1 MTLSAV
7 GLIVEVSHVS
17 WPDALEL
24 GHIACVAHRHLL
36 VAPHR
41 VVEVGLYPALGLHPT
56 VYHGVLY
63 LLHLIGLR
71 EVLLRADGIDVGHV
85 AVVEVRCTYPQL
97 LLISLVH
104 EAHAADGH
112 IGTLLLVGEVEDNF
126 HVVYLCASE
135 RKFALGHFSG
145 ADGKILLFCHHLII
159 VVLGHLDGH
168 VLQALVGFQVQFE
181 RIFLVGTQLDGG
193 LEVHLLSP
201 LTGISAQQMYG
212 VLVIGLCLVEF
223 LPVVQ
228 TAGIVASP

>member
-1 MTLSAV
+1 MTISAV
-7 GLIVEVSHVS
+7 TLIVEVSHVS

-41 VVEVGLYPALGLHPT
+41 VVEVGLYPAFGLHPT
-56 VYHGVLY
+56 VYHGVLD
-63 LLHLIGLR
+63 LLDLIGLR

-97 LLISLVH
+97 LLIGLVH

-112 IGTLLLVGEVEDNF
+112 IGTLLLVGKVEDDF
-126 HVVYLCASE
+126 HVVELCTYD
-135 RKFALGHFSG
+135 RKLALGHL
-145 ADGKILLFCHHLII
+145 ARIDTELLLCSHSLVI
-159 VVLGHLDGH
+159 VVLGHLH
-168 VLQALVGFQVQFE
+168 SNVLQGLVGCQVQLE
-181 RIFLVGTQLDGG
+181 RVFLLGTQLDGA

-228 TAGIVASP
+228 AAGIVASP